1 MQSVVA
7 KPKDSEP
14 ELTHN
19 TVRWRWGIL
28 AAAGLVMLSIFPQFS
43 LWRDR
48 GRDWNGG
55 FAFFYT
61 DEPAYAA
68 YANALIDGRP
78 RRNDPYTGRDNTA
91 DYPLAESLFSIQFVP
106 AYLVA
111 IPARALGL
119 SVATVFIVL
128 APMTAFATTLAVF
141 WLLATITKDDR
152 AAAAFVPFVLCLGV
166 LLSGN
171 GVVRAFLGQQTA
183 YVYLPFL
190 RRYSPSI
197 AFLCFM
203 IFLSF
208 VWLAITRRVRH
219 QRVCYAIA
227 AGLTF
232 WFCVYSYFYL
242 WTAALGWLSLVALL
256 WVISRPD
263 GWRAAVTSLALIG
276 AIALAALVPYAVLLS
291 HRSPTMDIA
300 QALVYT
306 HAPDLWRSIE
316 IIALVIVFALLIGLK
331 LGRASSRDPR
341 LLITLSF
348 ALLPFVLFNQ
358 QIVTGRSLQPMHYE
372 QFVGCYTI
380 LIAAGLAISLLW
392 RGADSKRRL
401 PLGLLLVIGGLAYVW
416 GMGET
421 WISTRRFADLNVTRD
436 DARGVGLRLRTLAKE
451 AGPDRLQPREVVFTP
466 DIFTADNLPMA
477 APQAV
482 LWAPHMLFF
491 SGVTIAEN
499 KERFFQFLYYSGVD
513 AEEFERHYTQQ
524 RLMKYAI
531 FGWERANPRLTVN
544 YKPITAEE
552 LATEAKD
559 YAAYVA
565 SFDRTRAN
573 RPKLSYLFLDT
584 QQQVDLSHLDRWYS
598 RDAGERI
605 GRSLLYR
612 LTPRQD

>member
-1 MQSVVA
+1 MQPDVA
-7 KPKDSEP
+7 KTKNSDT
-14 ELTHN
+14 ELIGN
-19 TVRWRWGIL
+19 PIRWRWGML
-28 AAAGLVMLSIFPQFS
+28 AAAGIVMLSIFPQVT

-48 GRDWNGG
+48 GNEWNGS

-68 YANALIDGRP
+68 YVNAIIEGRP
-78 RRNDPYTGRDNTA
+78 RRNDPYTGRNDTA

-106 AYLVA
+106 AYLVS

-119 SVATVFIVL
+119 SAATIFIVL
-128 APMTAFATTLAVF
+128 GPLTAFATALAVF
-141 WLLATITKDDR
+141 WFLTMITKDDR
-152 AAAAFVPFVLCLGV
+152 AAAAFVPLVLCLGV

-171 GVVRAFLGQQTA
+171 GVVRAFLGQQTV

-197 AFLCFM
+197 AFPCFV

-219 QRVCYAIA
+219 QRICYAIA
-227 AGLTF
+227 AGLVF
-232 WFCVYSYFYL
+232 WVCVYSYFFL
-242 WTAALGWLSLVALL
+242 WTAALGWLVLVALL
-256 WVISRPD
+256 WVIGRPD
-263 GWRAAVTSLALIG
+263 EWRAAATSLALIG
-276 AIALAALVPYAVLLS
+276 AIAAAALIPYAVLLS

-316 IIALVIVFALLIGLK
+316 IIAWVIVFALLVGLK
-331 LGRASSRDPR
+331 LRRASPRDPR
-341 LLITLSF
+341 MLISFSF

-358 QIVTGRSLQPMHYE
+358 QVATGRSLQPMHYE
-372 QFVGCYTI
+372 QFVASYTT
-380 LIAAGLAISLLW
+380 LIAAALATSLLW
-392 RGADSKRRL
+392 HGADSKRRL
-401 PLGLLLVIGGLAYVW
+401 PLRLLLVIGGLAYVW

-421 WISTRRFADLNVTRD
+421 WISTRRFADLNVMRD
-436 DARGVGLRLRTLAKE
+436 DARGVGLRLSTLAQG
-451 AGPDRLQPREVVFTP
+451 AGPDRVQPREVVFTP
-466 DIFTADNLPMA
+466 DISAAENLPMA

-513 AEEFERHYTQQ
+513 AEEFERQYTQQ
-524 RLMKYAI
+524 RWMKYAI
-531 FGWERANPRLTVN
+531 FGWERANPRLTVD
-544 YKPITAEE
+544 YRPITAEE
-552 LATEAKD
+552 LATEAKN

-565 SFDRTRAN
+565 RFDRTRAN
-573 RPKLSYLFLDT
+573 HPKLSYLLVDT
-584 QQQVDLSHLDRWYS
+584 QRQIDLSHLDRWYT